1 MRKRPPL
8 LLLPAE
14 EQEKINSEAAVY
26 ERVIGAMKGK
36 NIPLHVVEEAAAE
49 LGCHENTIR
58 NTVHRIIRY
67 TAQFEGST
75 IVDALVPA
83 KRGPEKGTATTLTE
97 QQRKIIDGMLV
108 ENRQYTISKTTDT
121 IYPTDKQPDFATMLA
136 TINRQE
142 LGNPVEPWVLRRY
155 IHQRIMEDPLIHQY
169 AAKID
174 PATGRRFISTNYG
187 YKIWIDF
194 GGPDECWI
202 SDARPLPIYVI
213 YQDRLVIVTLV
224 LIADAFSEKIL
235 AWRLVPREVPIGDG
249 TEWKKTDFT
258 KQDVCEMS
266 AEIMRAEGH
275 APYLFYV
282 DNGSQY
288 RGLQVPLS
296 QLRRNIL
303 DVRNEPDDRIPPIEV
318 RHSEPYR
325 PNGRGLIEWLLG
337 FTDLYFQHFPGFFIE
352 DTLANRERAKKQGC
366 MEFEKLNA
374 EFEGY
379 TDQWNNSPRG
389 GARSPAEKYRNTPRQ
404 SLPAP
409 SPLQLAILGAG
420 GMVQQFK
427 ASAHDDG
434 LRSNNHWFAPLE
446 KTAETYHKLA
456 IAAARRQQ
464 IAKKKKPGKDEG
476 KIPML
481 QVPLLD
487 GTYLYFA
494 SFDGQTLTPMEAK
507 SPTSFRQNT
516 HARHVRGMTSIVEQ
530 NAREPLG
537 PMREVYKEVFGTER
551 VGVVPGIVGSEV
563 AVEPLTAE
571 QVQAADELEKQRKAQ
586 VRKGK
591 KSKSKSTSNAST
603 QSGTKQGKKT
613 SGQQST
619 GQGQSAQPAT
629 ATPPSQPIAQDDEL
643 ELLQRYLD
651 DDEEETL

>member
-1 MRKRPPL
+1 
-8 LLLPAE
+8 
-14 EQEKINSEAAVY
+14 
-26 ERVIGAMKGK
+26 
-36 NIPLHVVEEAAAE
+36 
-49 LGCHENTIR
+49 
-58 NTVHRIIRY
+58 
-67 TAQFEGST
+67 
-75 IVDALVPA
+75 
-83 KRGPEKGTATTLTE
+83 
-97 QQRKIIDGMLV
+97 
-108 ENRQYTISKTTDT
+108 
-121 IYPTDKQPDFATMLA
+121 
-136 TINRQE
+136 
-142 LGNPVEPWVLRRY
+142 
-155 IHQRIMEDPLIHQY
+155 
-169 AAKID
+169 
-174 PATGRRFISTNYG
+174 
-187 YKIWIDF
+187 
-194 GGPDECWI
+194 
-202 SDARPLPIYVI
+202 
-213 YQDRLVIVTLV
+213 
-224 LIADAFSEKIL
+224 
-235 AWRLVPREVPIGDG
+235 
-249 TEWKKTDFT
+249 
-258 KQDVCEMS
+258 
-266 AEIMRAEGH
+266 
-275 APYLFYV
+275 
-282 DNGSQY
+282 
-288 RGLQVPLS
+288 
-296 QLRRNIL
+296 
-303 DVRNEPDDRIPPIEV
+303 
-318 RHSEPYR
+318 
-325 PNGRGLIEWLLG
+325 
-337 FTDLYFQHFPGFFIE
+337 
-352 DTLANRERAKKQGC
+352 
-366 MEFEKLNA
+366 
-374 EFEGY
+374 
-379 TDQWNNSPRG
+379 
-389 GARSPAEKYRNTPRQ
+389 
-404 SLPAP
+404 
-409 SPLQLAILGAG
+409 
-420 GMVQQFK
+420 MVQQFK

-563 AVEPLTAE
+563 AVEPLTEE

-619 GQGQSAQPAT
+619 GQGQSAQPAA
-629 ATPPSQPIAQDDEL
+629 ATPPPQPITQDDEL